1 MTKSDTDLLAQIE
14 ATLLPLV
21 SCLNLRVIDHSESGS
36 FDNASVTLEG
46 GDLRLRILRERS
58 QVFVDLGP
66 AWDPQSSFD
75 SAVFMDCLGL
85 SDDAGF
91 HDRDAGAVM
100 RGLGSFL
107 RSFADEL
114 RNKFSRA
121 NFAVTKAELTTLRNA
136 RPAARLGFE
145 NGGGAA

>member
-1 MTKSDTDLLAQIE
+1 MTKTDSDLLAHVK

-21 SCLNLRVIDHSESGS
+21 SSLNLKVIDQSESAS
-36 FDNASVTLEG
+36 FDNASVTLES
-46 GDLRLRILRERS
+46 GDLRLRIARERS

-66 AWDPQSSFD
+66 TWDPKSLFD
-75 SAVFMDCLGL
+75 SAVVMDYLGL

-107 RSFADEL
+107 RSFSDEL
-114 RNKFSRA
+114 TEKFSRA
-121 NFAVTKAELTTLRNA
+121 NFVVTKAELITLRDA
-136 RPAARLGFE
+136 RASARLRVE
-145 NGGGAA
+145 KGGGAA